1 MSRVLLWP
9 LQCYRSGMT
18 TPQIRAATEYD
29 ASAIAAVHRAAFP
42 AEECET
48 IATLSARL
56 LSEVTEPPTL
66 NYVATID
73 ERVIGHV
80 AYSPLTLAQQP
91 DWSGYLLSPV
101 GVDPSL
107 QAAGIGSALI
117 RRGLEDLARQR
128 VQWVFV
134 YGDPAY
140 YGRFGFDAALAE
152 SFVTPHPL
160 AMPFGW
166 QALPL
171 VDHGTETAG
180 QLGCVAALDDAG
192 LW

>member
-1 MSRVLLWP
+1 
-9 LQCYRSGMT
+9 MT
-18 TPQIRAATEYD
+18 APQIRPATDHD
-29 ASAIAAVHRAAFP
+29 ASAVAAVHRAAFP

-48 IATLSARL
+48 IAALSARL
-56 LSEVTEPPTL
+56 LSEVTEPATR
-66 NYVATID
+66 NYVATVG

-80 AYSPLTLAQQP
+80 AFSPLTLAQQP
-91 DWSGYLLSPV
+91 DWSGYVLSPV
-101 GVDPSL
+101 GVDPSV
-107 QAAGIGSALI
+107 QATGIGSALI
-117 RRGLEDLARQR
+117 RHGLGDLARQR

-140 YGRFGFDAALAE
+140 YNRFGFDATRAE
-152 SFVTPHPL
+152 PFVAPHPL

-171 VDHGTETAG
+171 ADHVTETAG
-180 QLGCVAALDDAG
+180 QLNCVAALDDAG